1 MSSTWWIGEPS
12 PPAQRVDPPGCHIAM
27 VRVAVIGCGG
37 LGVNVAGELAAQ
49 GHEVRVHDALPEALD
64 RVAPRLAEDRKALRE
79 CGLLRQP
86 GFLGSVFCL
95 SRLEEV
101 LREAEL
107 VLECITEDLAA
118 KVSLL
123 EVASQGC
130 RPTAILASS
139 SMRLPMDAVFERAS
153 GKERCL
159 GLRFLFPVYAIP
171 EVEIQLCRGTSMATL
186 SWVRGF
192 LERMGKTAF
201 LRAGP
206 EPLVLS
212 EREREARRS
221 ALALLGRPALARQ
234 PPPFSPPDLASPD
247 TLCSALTAEVLE
259 GGGGGGGGRGDKDC
273 VVCMDEERNCVLH
286 PCHHLC
292 TCAACGR
299 MLLKRQDACPICR
312 RHITSIF
319 RVFHS

>member
-1 MSSTWWIGEPS
+1 MAHRCGNS
-12 PPAQRVDPPGCHIAM
+12 M

-95 SRLEEV
+95 SRLEEA

-118 KVSLL
+118 KVGAPSLTCSPS
-123 EVASQGC
+123 VC
-130 RPTAILASS
+130 SS
-139 SMRLPMDAVFERAS
+139 
-153 GKERCL
+153 C
-159 GLRFLFPVYAIP
+159 IHT
-171 EVEIQLCRGTSMATL
+171 VEIQLCRGTSMATL

-221 ALALLGRPALARQ
+221 ALALLGRTAMARQ

-259 GGGGGGGGRGDKDC
+259 AGGTGGRDKDC

>member
-1 MSSTWWIGEPS
+1 
-12 PPAQRVDPPGCHIAM
+12 
-27 VRVAVIGCGG
+27 
-37 LGVNVAGELAAQ
+37 
-49 GHEVRVHDALPEALD
+49 
-64 RVAPRLAEDRKALRE
+64 
-79 CGLLRQP
+79 
-86 GFLGSVFCL
+86 
-95 SRLEEV
+95 
-101 LREAEL
+101 
-107 VLECITEDLAA
+107 
-118 KVSLL
+118 
-123 EVASQGC
+123 
-130 RPTAILASS
+130 
-139 SMRLPMDAVFERAS
+139 
-153 GKERCL
+153 
-159 GLRFLFPVYAIP
+159 
-171 EVEIQLCRGTSMATL
+171 MATL

-221 ALALLGRPALARQ
+221 ALALLGRTALARQ

-259 GGGGGGGGRGDKDC
+259 GGGGVGGGGRGDKDC

-292 TCAACGR
+292 ACAACGR

>member
-1 MSSTWWIGEPS
+1 
-12 PPAQRVDPPGCHIAM
+12 M

-171 EVEIQLCRGTSMATL
+171 EVEIQLCRGTSMGTL

-221 ALALLGRPALARQ
+221 ALALLGRTALARQ

>member
-1 MSSTWWIGEPS
+1 
-12 PPAQRVDPPGCHIAM
+12 M

-95 SRLEEV
+95 SRLEEA

-118 KVSLL
+118 KVSLM

-139 SMRLPMDAVFERAS
+139 SMRLPMDAVFERAA

-221 ALALLGRPALARQ
+221 ALALLGRTALARQ

-259 GGGGGGGGRGDKDC
+259 GGGGVGGGWPGGQGLRG
-273 VVCMDEERNCVLH
+273 VHDEERNCVLH
-286 PCHHLC
+286 PCHQPVHLC
-292 TCAACGR
+292 RLRPHAAQAAGR
-299 MLLKRQDACPICR
+299 LPHLPPPQSPPSSA
-312 RHITSIF
+312 
-319 RVFHS
+319 VFHS